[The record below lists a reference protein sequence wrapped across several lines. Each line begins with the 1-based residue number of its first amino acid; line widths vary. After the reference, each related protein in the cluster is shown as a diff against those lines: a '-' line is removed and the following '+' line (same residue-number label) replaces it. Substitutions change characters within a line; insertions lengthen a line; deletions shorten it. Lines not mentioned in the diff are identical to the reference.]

1 MIIATKEPPPKEP
14 APESSKSSVVKA
26 GETPAV
32 ALSTADLSRRAAEKA
47 EDAFMKEEEFREGKE
62 AMHKDV
68 AAFRSSNATAKK
80 AMPAELKRR
89 QELYTSAALKKLT
102 ILRVAAEKQAA
113 ETLLAHQGVTQRK
126 AKKK

>member
-1 MIIATKEPPPKEP
+1 MIITTKEPPPKEP

-47 EDAFMKEEEFREGKE
+47 EEASMKEEQFREAE
-62 AMHKDV
+62 AQMHKDV
-68 AAFRSSNATAKK
+68 AAFRISNATAKK

-102 ILRVAAEKQAA
+102 ILRGAVEKQAA

-126 AKKK
+126 AKK

>member
-1 MIIATKEPPPKEP
+1 
-14 APESSKSSVVKA
+14 
-26 GETPAV
+26 
-32 ALSTADLSRRAAEKA
+32 
-47 EDAFMKEEEFREGKE
+47 MKEEQFREGKE

-89 QELYTSAALKKLT
+89 QELYTPAALKKLT

-113 ETLLAHQGVTQRK
+113 ETLLAHQGVTKRK